1 MVILLCIAFQTLFQQ
16 IAAKLMCISMDYV
29 FNQPKISHKLMH
41 KILNSLPLPSAHL
54 KSALDKP
61 ANKSVLG
68 ESQTI

>member
-1 MVILLCIAFQTLFQQ
+1 
-16 IAAKLMCISMDYV
+16 MDYV